1 MLKVWSTDNSNL
13 FPLEKFGDCA
23 FIVTLL
29 RLMDYHYTYT
39 STNIDENIDRMSV
52 LVKSILRNEIK
63 ELLQVITTTNVQNKT
78 NSEILSSTAPLLYQL
93 QKDIMVQSIRLL
105 SEPSLLLDDFSN
117 EETMIDER
125 TMIKKPNLNFI
136 YKVLQLFVEL
146 ITNKSIMKQDEIDLL
161 IPFLLPLPLI
171 NIMFDLFLSDQ
182 AHQSKVFILH
192 LFLT

>member
-1 MLKVWSTDNSNL
+1 MKVWSNDNSSL

-29 RLMDYHYTYT
+29 YTYT
-39 STNIDENIDRMSV
+39 STNIDENIDLMSL
-52 LVKSILRNEIK
+52 LVKSILRKEIK
-63 ELLQVITTTNVQNKT
+63 ELLQLITTTTNVQNKT

-105 SEPSLLLDDFSN
+105 SEPSLLLDDFSSN
-117 EETMIDER
+117 EE

-136 YKVLQLFVEL
+136 YKILQLFVEL
-146 ITNKSIMKQDEIDLL
+146 ITNKSIVKQDEIDSL
-161 IPFLLPLPLI
+161 IPLLFPLPLI

-182 AHQSKVFILH
+182 AHKSKVFILH